1 MFRTII
7 LSAALS
13 LTAMPLLAQ
22 ESWSDGQILTP
33 YHEPYYEPQYET
45 QYEPH
50 YQPQYQP
57 EGRTFH
63 RAPAYN
69 PDYGRVP
76 AQQRQSIIHHPVYTG
91 AQMIAGGPGT
101 RIVPGQQRIGPVIR
115 GYGDQAAR
123 SQVRGGVVQYRAAE
137 PGGTAF
143 ESGPGTE
150 TTVIQRGPD
159 GVAVTVI
166 YNP

>member
-1 MFRTII
+1 MFRTFI
-7 LSAALS
+7 LTAALS
-13 LTAMPLLAQ
+13 LTALPLLAQ
-22 ESWSDGQILTP
+22 ESWSNGQIMTP
-33 YHEPYYEPQYET
+33 YHQPLTPVRGYFDQDQVYRGDFDRDYGAGYAPTPVRSFAAHQPVYAAPQIHDTY
-45 QYEPH
+45 
-50 YQPQYQP
+50 
-57 EGRTFH
+57 
-63 RAPAYN
+63 RAPA
-69 PDYGRVP
+69 RV
-76 AQQRQSIIHHPVYTG
+76 TG
-91 AQMIAGGPGT
+91 
-101 RIVPGQQRIGPVIR
+101 GPVIR
-115 GYGDQAAR
+115 DSGYQAAR